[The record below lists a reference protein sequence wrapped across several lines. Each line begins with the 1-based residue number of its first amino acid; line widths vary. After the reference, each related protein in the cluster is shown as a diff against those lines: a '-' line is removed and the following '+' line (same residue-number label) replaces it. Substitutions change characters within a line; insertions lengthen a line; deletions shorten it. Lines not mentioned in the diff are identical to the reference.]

1 MSSPAPTPTKSHRSW
16 TGWWRFLAIGLG
28 GYLALTFGTVALVK
42 WIGLSQRPA
51 YAIMITAVM
60 IGNFY
65 ASRRFVFPAS
75 RSDKAKRQ
83 AIRFFTASLS
93 FRVLEYL
100 LFSLLIGPCAINYV
114 IAIAVT
120 SAASYVIKYYIF
132 SIWVF
137 R

>member
-1 MSSPAPTPTKSHRSW
+1 MAPPDQSPPKSNRSW

-28 GYLALTFGTVALVK
+28 GYLALTFGTIALVE
-42 WIGLSQRPA
+42 WRGLPQRPA
-51 YAIMITAVM
+51 FTIMITAVM

-65 ASRRFVFPAS
+65 ASRRFVFPDS
-75 RSDKAKRQ
+75 RTEEAKRQ
-83 AIRFFTASLS
+83 AIRFFTAALS

-100 LFSLLIGPCAINYV
+100 LFSLLIGPLAINYV
-114 IAIAVT
+114 IAIAIT
-120 SAASYVIKYYIF
+120 SAASYVIKYYVF